1 MRYKVPRHV
10 DYKAKIVGPATFSQL
25 LYIAVAGFF
34 VLLLYFLI
42 GDTAAF
48 VPIAIVIGAGGA
60 ALAFAQVSG
69 QPLPE
74 YIKKMIIF
82 STSSREYIWEKKIV
96 PMESAIPKRTAPN
109 SKKEK
114 KEDNEDENNKSQK
127 RKRGN
132 LGNIAGQIETY

>member
-10 DYKAKIVGPATFSQL
+10 DYKAKILGPATFSQL
-25 LYIAVAGFF
+25 IYMAL
-34 VLLLYFLI
+34 
-42 GDTAAF
+42 AAF
-48 VPIAIVIGAGGA
+48 VILIVYFILPEESPLFLPFAVILGGGGV
-60 ALAFAQVSG
+60 ALAFLQVAG

-96 PMESAIPKRTAPN
+96 PMESAIPKRVKREE
-109 SKKEK
+109 SKKEEN
-114 KEDNEDENNKSQK
+114 KEERKT

-132 LGNIAGQIETY
+132 LGDVASKIETF